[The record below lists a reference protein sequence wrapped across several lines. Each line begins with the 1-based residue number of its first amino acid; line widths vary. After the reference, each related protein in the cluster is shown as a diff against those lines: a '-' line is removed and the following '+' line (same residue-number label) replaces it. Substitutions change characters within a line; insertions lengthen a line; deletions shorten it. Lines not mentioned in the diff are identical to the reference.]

1 MTFDVFLQRF
11 TAQEATVT
19 VDVDTEADAA
29 KAARELADSE
39 MVAWTKVND
48 EVREQVVPQEYS
60 R

>member
-19 VDVDTEADAA
+19 VDVDSEADAE
-29 KAARELADSE
+29 KAAHELVDSE
-39 MVAWTKVND
+39 MVAWVQVND
-48 EVREQVVPQEYS
+48 EVRGQVVPQECS